1 MVKQILVT
9 GFPHSGT
16 TILRAKI
23 GECKNTKEQSKEFND
38 VTEFHPNM
46 PYDFYVWK
54 TPSIPEVFRN
64 NTFSVKEETQ
74 YKDTIIIP
82 IIRNPWNVFSSL
94 YKRGIQTGQFSIY
107 DNRQLHSIAYYN
119 NAANVIS
126 DAIQNNYKDVYPIKY
141 EDMFDNNF
149 QTLKNIFNKIGLQYD
164 DNIFETKTKEYKH
177 NDCEYIDDYDKK
189 DLQNGEYRMWQI
201 NQPFKNMNTDIILPD
216 DFSELL
222 ANSPSVQ
229 KLGYSDPR
237 ITD

>member
-1 MVKQILVT
+1 
-9 GFPHSGT
+9 
-16 TILRAKI
+16 
-23 GECKNTKEQSKEFND
+23 
-38 VTEFHPNM
+38 
-46 PYDFYVWK
+46 
-54 TPSIPEVFRN
+54 
-64 NTFSVKEETQ
+64 
-74 YKDTIIIP
+74 
-82 IIRNPWNVFSSL
+82 L

-119 NAANVIS
+119 NAASVIS

-141 EDMFDNNF
+141 EDIFNNNF
-149 QTLKNIFNKIGLQYD
+149 QALKDIFDKIGLQYD

-177 NDCEYIDDYDKK
+177 NDCKYIDDYDKK
-189 DLQNGEYRMWQI
+189 DLQDGAYRMWQI
-201 NQPFKNMNTDIILPD
+201 NQPFKNMNGDIILPD

>member
-16 TILRAKI
+16 TVLRAKI

-54 TPSIPEVFRN
+54 TPVIPGEFRN
-64 NTFSVKEETQ
+64 NTFSVKEETK

-94 YKRGIQTGQFSIY
+94 YKRGIQSGQFSIY
-107 DNRQLHSIAYYN
+107 DNRQLHSIEYYN
-119 NAANVIS
+119 NACDIIA
-126 DAIQNNYKDVYPIKY
+126 DAFKNNYKNVYPIKY

-149 QTLKNIFNKIGLQYD
+149 QTLKNIFDKIGLQYD
-164 DNIFETKTKEYKH
+164 DSIFETKTKEYKH

-189 DLQNGEYRMWQI
+189 DLQDGEYRMWQI
-201 NQPFKNMNTDIILPD
+201 NQPFKNMNADIILPD
-216 DFSELL
+216 DFSQML
-222 ANSPSVQ
+222 ANSPNIQ

>member
-9 GFPHSGT
+9 GFPHCGT
-16 TILRAKI
+16 TVLRAKI
-23 GECKNTKEQSKEFND
+23 GECRNTQEQSKEFND

-54 TPSIPEVFRN
+54 HPFLDTPFRN
-64 NTFSVKEETQ
+64 HTFAIKPDSKYV
-74 YKDTIIIP
+74 DTIVIP
-82 IIRNPWNVFSSL
+82 IIRNPWNIFSSL
-94 YKRGIQTGQFSIY
+94 HKRGTQSGEFSIY
-107 DNRQLHSIAYYN
+107 DSRQGHSLPWYEN
-119 NAANVIS
+119 TCEVIF
-126 DAIQNNYKDVYPIKY
+126 DAFKNNYKNVYPIKY

-149 QTLKNIFNKIGLQYD
+149 EKLRNIFDSIGLQYD

-189 DLQNGEYRMWQI
+189 DLQDGEYRMWQI
-201 NQPFKNMNTDIILPD
+201 NQPFKNMNGDINLPD
-216 DFSELL
+216 DFSQML
-222 ANSPSVQ
+222 ANSPSIQ